1 MKVKASYEDILE
13 LLNKR
18 GLKVDFEKKEISLNR
33 NVVYLQSYSNLVRL
47 LYLLDDLLNQSK

>member
-18 GLKVDFEKKEISLNR
+18 GVKVDFEKKEISLNR